1 MRMEPDYKYER
12 VILVDD
18 NHIDNIIHEKI
29 ILSSCYAKQVISFES
44 AIKAIDFLKKVDL
57 SNQDETVII
66 FLDLRMPEMD
76 GYGFLHQLKTLQNL
90 PPAKLKIHVLSS
102 SLDPLDRRKIEK
114 SQLTESF
121 ISKPLTAE
129 ILKQL

>member
-1 MRMEPDYKYER
+1 
-12 VILVDD
+12 
-18 NHIDNIIHEKI
+18 
-29 ILSSCYAKQVISFES
+29 
-44 AIKAIDFLKKVDL
+44 
-57 SNQDETVII
+57 
-66 FLDLRMPEMD
+66 MPEMD

>member
-1 MRMEPDYKYER
+1 MESLYKYER

-29 ILSSCYAKQVISFES
+29 ILSSNYAKQVISFES

-57 SNQDETVII
+57 SNQDEPVII

-90 PPAKLKIHVLSS
+90 PLL
-102 SLDPLDRRKIEK
+102 
-114 SQLTESF
+114 
-121 ISKPLTAE
+121 
-129 ILKQL
+129 